1 MAVTPPWT
9 PMRQGRPSV
18 GIAPAGCQ
26 GAMRC
31 AYLAPVSRWAFPPFW
46 HESRPPSLPSRPR
59 LERIALFE
67 KQVALV
73 AARDRIDLLLPAEGS
88 KISDVIR

>member
-1 MAVTPPWT
+1 MLRVECTKCSARGACQRANRLAPP
-9 PMRQGRPSV
+9 
-18 GIAPAGCQ
+18 
-26 GAMRC
+26 
-31 AYLAPVSRWAFPPFW
+31 YLALVSRWAFPPFW

-73 AARDRIDLLLPAEGS
+73 AAQDRIDLLLPAEGS
-88 KISDVIR
+88 KISEVIR